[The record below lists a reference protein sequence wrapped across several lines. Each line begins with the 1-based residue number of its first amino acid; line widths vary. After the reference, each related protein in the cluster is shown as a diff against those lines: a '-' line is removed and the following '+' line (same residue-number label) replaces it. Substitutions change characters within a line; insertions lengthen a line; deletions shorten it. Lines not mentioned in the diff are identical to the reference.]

1 VGLLCALLAFGLPG
15 KAAAA
20 RPLPIPQ
27 PFSGAAAP
35 HLTYY
40 GGPVMTFTENA
51 VVLWGA
57 AGHST
62 TLTTN
67 LPGFIA
73 AFANAGNANPYNVV
87 LEYRTPSQP
96 VTLAS
101 RYLGSFTI
109 TPSTAATRLSDDQV
123 AAELVSQIGSGAL
136 PPPRTAFGGPV
147 TEYYVMFPPSDT
159 ICIGR
164 SCSGVDFC
172 AYHSNAVYAGTPFTY
187 AILPESTP
195 PDRGCGANSSGGGL
209 GNLTSM
215 ASHEMVESMT
225 DPEVGSATDYA
236 PPLAW
241 YDAVNGEVADICDG
255 QDSTLTLGSGSWVVQ
270 KEWSNA
276 ENACIA
282 SHAAGGL
289 KGVLASFAT
298 SPAAAP
304 VGFDASATTTPN
316 SGAAITSYAWNWG
329 DGSSSSG
336 SSPAATHAYAEPGT
350 RRVTMVATDSAG
362 ASGAQFLS
370 VTTRS
375 LSVSAANGN
384 VTSTPAGINCTGS
397 CTANFLDGATVSLT
411 ASPAAGR
418 AFAGWTGDCSG
429 QGATCV
435 VTMNAARTVAA
446 TFTATAPTPAIPA
459 APASVACVVPK
470 VTGRTV
476 LAAQAALKAAH
487 CSLGRRDFVYSKS
500 VAKGR
505 IVSQSPLPGTR
516 RGSGSPVK
524 VVVSKGRPV
533 TRVTVCY
540 RGRTIRV
547 TRATAKRLRA
557 VGATLGPCRTAR
569 RR

>member
-1 VGLLCALLAFGLPG
+1 VGLLCGLLAFGQPG
-15 KAAAA
+15 NAAAT
-20 RPLPIPQ
+20 RPLPFPQ

-57 AGHST
+57 TGHST
-62 TLTTN
+62 TLTSN

-73 AFANAGNANPYNVV
+73 AFANAGNANPYNVA
-87 LEYRTPSQP
+87 LEYRTPSQSL
-96 VTLAS
+96 TLAS

-109 TPSTAATRLSDDQV
+109 TPSTTATRLSDDQV

-172 AYHSNAVYAGTPFTY
+172 AYHSNAMYAGTPFTY

-215 ASHEMVESMT
+215 TSHEMVESMT
-225 DPEVGSATDYA
+225 DPEVGSATDFA

-255 QDSTLTLGSGSWVVQ
+255 QDSTLTFGSGSWIVQ

-276 ENACIA
+276 ENACVA

-289 KGVLASFAT
+289 KGVLTSLAA
-298 SPAAAP
+298 SPAAGA

-316 SGAAITSYAWNWG
+316 SGASITSYALDWG
-329 DGSSSSG
+329 DGLSSSG

-350 RRVTMVATDSAG
+350 RLVTMVATDSAG

-370 VTTRS
+370 VTTRG
-375 LSVSAANGN
+375 LSVSAANGS
-384 VTSTPAGINCTGS
+384 VASTPAGISCSGS
-397 CTANFLDGATVSLT
+397 CAANFLDGATVSLT
-411 ASPAAGR
+411 ASPAAGFV
-418 AFAGWTGDCSG
+418 FAGWTGDCAG
-429 QGATCV
+429 QGTTCV
-435 VTMNAARTVAA
+435 VTMNATRTAGA
-446 TFTATAPTPAIPA
+446 TFTATAPIPPIPA

-470 VTGRTV
+470 VIRRTV
-476 LAAQAALKAAH
+476 TVAKAVLKAAH
-487 CSLGRRDFVYSKS
+487 CSLGRRGLAYSKS
-500 VAKGR
+500 IAKGR
-505 IVSQSPLPGTR
+505 IVSQSPRPGTR
-516 RGSGSPVK
+516 REIGSPVN
-524 VVVSKGRPV
+524 VVVSKGRLV

-547 TRATAKRLRA
+547 TRAAARRLRTL
-557 VGATLGPCRTAR
+557 GATVGPCRTVR
-569 RR
+569 HR